1 MDVKDISHFKTNFE
15 GVKNIISASNAVDS
29 VVKIVFTSS
38 LLVCEGLILQKMML
52 ILNPILFTVKAK
64 F

>member
-1 MDVKDISHFKTNFE
+1 MDVKDISAFQNNFE

-38 LLVCEGLILQKMML
+38 LLVCED
-52 ILNPILFTVKAK
+52 LFSKR
-64 F
+64 